1 MRGKR
6 IMPSEQ
12 DIRRNILDVE
22 NAIAQQRLEGL
33 EPSGALIADLHRAA
47 HGEISIR
54 DVIENIKE
62 RLRHAEIR
70 ESRPVSRS

>member
-6 IMPSEQ
+6 IMLSEQ

-33 EPSGALIADLHRAA
+33 EPSGALIADLIGQRM
-47 HGEISIR
+47 GRSPSTT
-54 DVIENIKE
+54 
-62 RLRHAEIR
+62 L
-70 ESRPVSRS
+70 SRTSRSVIPAQAGIQKE